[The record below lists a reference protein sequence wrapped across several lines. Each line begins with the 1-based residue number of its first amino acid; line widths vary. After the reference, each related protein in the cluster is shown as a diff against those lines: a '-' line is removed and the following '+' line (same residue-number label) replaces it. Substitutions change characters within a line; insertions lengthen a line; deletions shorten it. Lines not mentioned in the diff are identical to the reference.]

1 MKFFFNNI
9 KQYTFLFLIAA
20 IFNSGTLFAFSDST
34 KVVAKK
40 HKKEKYYNKPRI
52 NINDVKNYMDS
63 IGVLNSDIVLKQ
75 ALLETGHFKAK
86 LLMDKNNLFA
96 FRFTKHYMS
105 FINWQASVDYYKKW
119 QDKFYTNHSENYYD
133 FLKRIKYARS
143 PHYIKVLKLVKSRT
157 AQ

>member
-9 KQYTFLFLIAA
+9 KQHTFLFLITA

-34 KVVAKK
+34 KVVVKK

-52 NINDVKNYMDS
+52 NINDVKYYMDS

-96 FRFTKHYMS
+96 FRFTKRYMS

-119 QDKFYTNHSENYYD
+119 QDKFYTDHSENYYV
-133 FLKRIKYARS
+133 FLKRIRYARS
-143 PHYIKVLKLVKSRT
+143 PHYIKVLKLVKART

>member
-9 KQYTFLFLIAA
+9 KQCTFLFLIAA

-34 KVVAKK
+34 KVIVKK

-96 FRFTKHYMS
+96 FRFTKRYMS

-119 QDKFYTNHSENYYD
+119 QDKFYTNQSENYYD
-133 FLKRIKYARS
+133 FLKRIRYARS
-143 PHYIKVLKLVKSRT
+143 PHYIKVLKLVKART